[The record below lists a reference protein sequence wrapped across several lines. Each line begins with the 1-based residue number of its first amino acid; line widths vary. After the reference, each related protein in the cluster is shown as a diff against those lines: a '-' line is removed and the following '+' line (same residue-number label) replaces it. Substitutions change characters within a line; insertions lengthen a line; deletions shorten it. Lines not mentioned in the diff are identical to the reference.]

1 MSREAIVVSGISLSY
16 HACMENQP
24 LNESSSEARR
34 RLRGRRAGKPGE
46 AFMDL
51 GESGVYVDFSGVREV
66 FRSLGLID
74 DLKKL
79 KTPER
84 PLEEWD

>member
-1 MSREAIVVSGISLSY
+1 MLVIHFSY
-16 HACMENQP
+16 HEHMKEQP

-51 GESGVYVDFSGVREV
+51 GESGMYVDFSGVREALQ
-66 FRSLGLID
+66 SLGLID
-74 DLKKL
+74 DPKKL
-79 KTPER
+79 ETPER